1 MNLLIHKS
9 ILYHLNYHY
18 SPNYYLF
25 PDLNN
30 FLIEKHKLN
39 LKNEIEL
46 IKKKFEEKQKKKELK
61 KGY

>member
-25 PDLNN
+25 PDLNH

-39 LKNEIEL
+39 LQKEIEL
-46 IKKKFEEKQKKKELK
+46 IKINLK
-61 KGY
+61 KNKK

>member
-25 PDLNN
+25 PDLNH

-39 LKNEIEL
+39 LQKEIEL
-46 IKKKFEEKQKKKELK
+46 IKNQFEEKQKIKELK